1 MVNARGLRCFAHF
14 QRNCSEKLNFIG
26 IKQIKEQLFFIESVF
41 GTKGKEAGILDA
53 WGKREL
59 KARLDSIKDGL
70 NKIERE
76 LLQKDGSYQSQF
88 WQYLDKNFEIMAKNM
103 IAKAQSKVHIPM
115 DNQGKPEWCYK
126 HQSESLNNVL
136 TRCKELVKKND
147 KGKQDLSK

>member
-1 MVNARGLRCFAHF
+1 M
-14 QRNCSEKLNFIG
+14 
-26 IKQIKEQLFFIESVF
+26 FFIESVF